1 MIPKDII
8 DAVRARLGDTKEQ
21 RWDDPTLLLYVSLC
35 QSDIC
40 MFTHLYRRT
49 SIIPLVQDQFIYE
62 LPTDFM
68 ALSRLEYN
76 DKLFPVETRANID
89 RGETEFPCAV
99 KDNLAYNQLEIVVG
113 EQYDSLGD
121 ALADAFGVVTDSDTD
136 AVAVD
141 CVLDDI
147 HGVVSDV
154 SSDGLLNPSDPQP
167 LDEVLLYYIAVPP
180 LFGPLDI
187 RRPLLVPDIWFQAFL
202 HFVTGMALQDDNDAN
217 NIQRGEL
224 EAQKYTRLLEH
235 IHAVSMNDFTT
246 NAGSRL
252 ATSFRRT

>member
-8 DAVRARLGDTKEQ
+8 DAVRDRLGDTKEQ
-21 RWDDPTLLLYVSLC
+21 RWDTPTLLLYVSLC

-40 MFTHLYRRT
+40 MFTHLYRKEYHIKLLT
-49 SIIPLVQDQFIYE
+49 DQLIYQ

-68 ALSRLEYN
+68 ALSRLEYR
-76 DKLFPVETRANID
+76 DKIFPIETRANID
-89 RGETEFPCAV
+89 RGETQFPCAV
-99 KDNLAYNQLEIVVG
+99 KDNLLYNELEIVVG
-113 EQYDSLGD
+113 ENNEDLTS
-121 ALADAFGVVTDSDTD
+121 ALINVYGVVTASDTD
-136 AVAVD
+136 AVDVG

-147 HGVVSDV
+147 HGVVTDV
-154 SSDGLLNPSDPQP
+154 EQDFLPLDEAQP
-167 LDEVLLYYIAVPP
+167 LDDLLVYYIAVPP
-180 LFGPLDI
+180 IFKATDI
-187 RRPLLVPDIWFQAFL
+187 LRPLVVPDVWFQAFL
-202 HFVTGMALQDDNDAN
+202 HYVTGMALQDDNDAN

-235 IHAVSMNDFTT
+235 IHATSMNDFTT

>member
-1 MIPKDII
+1 MIPKTII

-21 RWDDPTLLLYVSLC
+21 RWDNPTLLLYVSLC

-49 SIIPLVQDQFIYE
+49 ATIQLTQDQFIYE

-68 ALSRLEYN
+68 ALSRLEYR
-76 DKLFPVETRANID
+76 DKLFPIETRANID
-89 RGETEFPCAV
+89 RGEVEYPLAV
-99 KDNLAYNQLEIVVG
+99 KDNLQYNELEIVVG
-113 EQYDSLGD
+113 EEYDSLAK
-121 ALADAFGVVTDSDTD
+121 ALEDAFGVVTDTNTN
-136 AVAVD
+136 AIEVD
-141 CVLDDI
+141 CVLDDTF
-147 HGVVSDV
+147 GVVTDAEA
-154 SSDGLLNPSDPQP
+154 DNILLPNAPQP
-167 LDEVLLYYIAVPP
+167 LDEIKMYYIAVPP
-180 LFGPLDI
+180 IYTEVDI
-187 RRPLLVPDIWFQAFL
+187 ERPLLVPDIWFQAFL
-202 HFVTGMALQDDNDAN
+202 HYVTGMALQDDNDAN
-217 NIQRGEL
+217 NMQRGEM